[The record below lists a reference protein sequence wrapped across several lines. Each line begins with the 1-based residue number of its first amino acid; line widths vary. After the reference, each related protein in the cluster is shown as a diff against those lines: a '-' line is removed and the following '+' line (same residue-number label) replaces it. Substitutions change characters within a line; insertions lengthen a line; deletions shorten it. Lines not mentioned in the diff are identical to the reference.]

1 MQCTSVH
8 LNIKKHYCILHTSFE
23 SFTFTVSAHPTT
35 MLFNLFCVSGHYS
48 AHTHWPLTQRHA
60 IVLNLNLWTLDSWL
74 FWLFDKKKQINI
86 LTTRVLKKC
95 NACRLPT
102 KRRSQS
108 TVTLRCSTRRRF
120 VQGEADTP
128 TVLTEQE
135 SIISCCL
142 RLATPTIARLA
153 ALHPTHAAYVAVV
166 F

>member
-1 MQCTSVH
+1 MQ
-8 LNIKKHYCILHTSFE
+8 
-23 SFTFTVSAHPTT
+23 
-35 MLFNLFCVSGHYS
+35 
-48 AHTHWPLTQRHA
+48 
-60 IVLNLNLWTLDSWL
+60 
-74 FWLFDKKKQINI
+74 
-86 LTTRVLKKC
+86 
-95 NACRLPT
+95 RLPLAN
-102 KRRSQS
+102 KAPKPKHSHFALHVCRMH
-108 TVTLRCSTRRRF
+108 TVSTRRRF